1 MSYKNIS
8 AVLKAEDITEIKSA
22 IQTIKDKM
30 PFSVNL
36 TVQERRRLRKMGPG
50 RLGYVQDVHQ
60 AVISNSEILPNS
72 FSLDEYSKDVKL
84 FQDLNEIRSL
94 LIPLYENIDNTYKA
108 LGSEMLKQTDEC
120 YGYLKLSAQKTN
132 NQALIQTYKI
142 IQNQLKQK
150 KINK

>member
-36 TVQERRRLRKMGPG
+36 TIQERRRLRKMGPG

-60 AVISNSEILPNS
+60 AVSSNSEILPNS

-132 NQALIQTYKI
+132 NQALIQTYKT